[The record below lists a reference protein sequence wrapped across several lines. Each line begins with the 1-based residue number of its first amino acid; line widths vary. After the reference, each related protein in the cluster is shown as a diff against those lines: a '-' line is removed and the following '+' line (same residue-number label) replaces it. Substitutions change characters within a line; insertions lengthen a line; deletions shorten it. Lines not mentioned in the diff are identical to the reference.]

1 MSRNESNT
9 TSSERRFPAAYS
21 REYVLPGE
29 PLNVFA
35 SLTWRFDAK

>member
-1 MSRNESNT
+1 VNNVLDTRF
-9 TSSERRFPAAYS
+9 FPAACS
-21 REYVLPGE
+21 REYVLPGG

>member
-1 MSRNESNT
+1 VNNVLDTRF
-9 TSSERRFPAAYS
+9 FPAACS